1 MILAEELLFLR
12 KKAGWSAIKVSEQL
26 GISNSLYYKYEKKD
40 SRPPYETILKLSKI
54 YGVSVDCLIDD
65 EADLSADG
73 LPKYA
78 NVYPLDDHVKIP
90 ALGIIRGGEPI
101 CTEQGADV
109 EYVWADKKYGDG
121 KHFMLKVQGN
131 SMSPTIPDGAWA
143 VIEQTDV
150 AEAGK
155 IVAFALDGEYATLKR
170 YYPQPD
176 GSVILKGDN
185 PKNTFEFHITQEQL
199 KNGEAHIIGVC
210 KHYKVDL

>member
-1 MILAEELLFLR
+1 MELC
-12 KKAGWSAIKVSEQL
+12 KIL
-26 GISNSLYYKYEKKD
+26 GIAQATLSGYENNLYEPDNKM
-40 SRPPYETILKLSKI
+40 LQKI
-54 YGVSVDCLIDD
+54 ADFFGVSIDYLLERTND
-65 EADLSADG
+65 ENG

-90 ALGIIRGGEPI
+90 ALGVIRGGEPI

-150 AEAGK
+150 AEPGK

-185 PKNTFEFHITQEQL
+185 PKQTFEFHITQEQL

>member
-1 MILAEELLFLR
+1 MRLKELR
-12 KKAGWSAIKVSEQL
+12 KQNDIKQSTLAQFLGVNQATVSSWENGTRQI
-26 GISNSLYYKYEKKD
+26 GTYD
-40 SRPPYETILKLSKI
+40 AQKLAD
-54 YGVSVDCLIDD
+54 YFNVSVDYL
-65 EADLSADG
+65 LGRTNNDG

-90 ALGIIRGGEPI
+90 ALGIIRGGQPI
-101 CTEQGADV
+101 CTEQG
-109 EYVWADKKYGDG
+109 EYEQVWADKKFGDG
-121 KHFMLKVQGN
+121 KHFMLKVQGD
-131 SMSPTIPDGAWA
+131 SMSPTIPNGAWA

-150 AEAGK
+150 AESGK

-170 YYPQPD
+170 YYPQED

>member
-1 MILAEELLFLR
+1 MVLAEKLQNLR
-12 KKAGWSAIKVSEQL
+12 RKAGISQTSLSDQL
-26 GISNSLYYKYEKKD
+26 GISVALYNKYEKQN

-54 YGVSVDCLIDD
+54 YNVPVDCLIDD
-65 EADLSADG
+65 ETELSDNG
-73 LPKYA
+73 LPQYA
-78 NVYPLDDHVKIP
+78 NIYPLDDHVKIP
-90 ALGIIRGGEPI
+90 ALGVIRGGEPI

-185 PKNTFEFHITQEQL
+185 PKQTFEFHITQEQL

>member
-1 MILAEELLFLR
+1 MIRLR
-12 KKAGWSAIKVSEQL
+12 EIRRAKGVKQTTLCKDLGVSQSAVSAWEVGKNTMSARDAQRVAD
-26 GISNSLYYKYEKKD
+26 YF
-40 SRPPYETILKLSKI
+40 
-54 YGVSVDCLIDD
+54 GVSVDYLLGRSDD
-65 EADLSADG
+65 NT
-73 LPKYA
+73 LPNYA
-78 NVYPLDDHVKIP
+78 NVYPLDEHVKIP
-90 ALGIIRGGEPI
+90 ALGIIRGGQPI

-109 EYVWADKKYGDG
+109 EYVWTDKKYGDG
-121 KHFMLKVQGN
+121 KHFMLKVQGD

-150 AEAGK
+150 AESGK

-185 PKNTFEFHITQEQL
+185 PKQTFEFHITQEQL
-199 KNGEAHIIGVC
+199 NNGEAHIIGVC

>member
-1 MILAEELLFLR
+1 MRLKELR
-12 KKAGWSAIKVSEQL
+12 KQNDVKQSALAAELGVNQATVSSWENGTRQM
-26 GISNSLYYKYEKKD
+26 GTYDAQRVADYFN
-40 SRPPYETILKLSKI
+40 
-54 YGVSVDCLIDD
+54 VSVDYLLGRSDN
-65 EADLSADG
+65 DG

-176 GSVILKGDN
+176 GSVVLKGDN
-185 PKNTFEFHITQEQL
+185 PKQTFEYHITQEQL